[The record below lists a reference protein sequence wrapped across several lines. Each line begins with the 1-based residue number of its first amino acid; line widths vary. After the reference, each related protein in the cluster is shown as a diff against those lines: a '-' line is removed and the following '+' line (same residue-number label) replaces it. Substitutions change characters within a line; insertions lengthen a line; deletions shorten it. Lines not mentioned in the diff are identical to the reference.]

1 MAEDVLEDTGPAPDA
16 GRAKREPPT
25 IDLDAT
31 KVTESAPAAPQTGD
45 SKAEIEADAAPEA
58 GPESGPQPEATSA
71 APRRSASPW
80 LVAPVSGAV
89 AAAVVVA
96 ALWLAGW
103 PAAAPPPAPA
113 ANNTAL
119 DNLTTRVAGLE
130 SRAAKTP
137 APAADP
143 AVTSRLDGAEKSINA
158 LRTELADL
166 RTRSDKLTAFI
177 KALQSAPH
185 DGTAAPAAPPV
196 DLSAIN
202 NRLDQLEQASRT
214 QMAAIAQASAKAQAN
229 NVADDTALR
238 RLVAAALLDV
248 AVRHGDPYA
257 QALAAAKA
265 LAPNPDALKPL
276 DQFADKGIPNPPQLS
291 RELLALIPKLS
302 PASTESPSGNGIV
315 DRLEAGASKLV
326 RVERTDA
333 AGNDRSAIVARA
345 TAAALRNDFV
355 DARRELSTLDAADRG
370 PAQAWLDKA
379 AARDAA
385 LGASRQ
391 FAEEAMAALAKPAQ

>member
-1 MAEDVLEDTGPAPDA
+1 MAEDVLKDAGPAPDA

-31 KVTESAPAAPQTGD
+31 KVSESAPTAPQ
-45 SKAEIEADAAPEA
+45 ADEPEA
-58 GPESGPQPEATSA
+58 AADTGLKSESKPEATSPP
-71 APRRSASPW
+71 PRRSASPW
-80 LVAPVSGAV
+80 LVAPVSGVV
-89 AAAVVVA
+89 AAAVVILA
-96 ALWLAGW
+96 GWLIGW
-103 PAAAPPPAPA
+103 PAAEPPPAAPA
-113 ANNTAL
+113 ANNAAV
-119 DNLTTRVAGLE
+119 DDLTTRVAGLE
-130 SRAAKTP
+130 SKAAKTP

-143 AVTSRLDGAEKSINA
+143 AIAARLDGLDQSINS
-158 LRTELADL
+158 LRTDLADL
-166 RTRSDKLTAFI
+166 RTQSDKLNA
-177 KALQSAPH
+177 AVNELQSAPH
-185 DGTAAPAAPPV
+185 DGTGAAPAPAAPPV

-202 NRLDQLEQASRT
+202 DRLDQLERANRAQT
-214 QMAAIAQASAKAQAN
+214 AAIAQAGAKAQATN
-229 NVADDTALR
+229 MADDTALR

-257 QALAAAKA
+257 QALEAGKA

-276 DQFADKGIPNPPQLS
+276 DQFAEKGIPNPPQLS

-302 PASTESPSGNGIV
+302 PASADSTGGTGIV

-333 AGNDRSAIVARA
+333 VGNDRSAIVARA
-345 TAAALRNDFV
+345 TAAALRNDFA
-355 DARRELSTLDAADRG
+355 DARRELNTLDAADRA

-385 LGASRQ
+385 LAASRQ
-391 FAEEAMAALAKPAQ
+391 FAEEAMASLAKPAQ

>member
-1 MAEDVLEDTGPAPDA
+1 MAEDVLEDAGPAPDA

-31 KVTESAPAAPQTGD
+31 KVSESAPTAPQAEEPKTGV
-45 SKAEIEADAAPEA
+45 EADAAPEA
-58 GPESGPQPEATSA
+58 NPKAEAAA
-71 APRRSASPW
+71 APSRRPASPW
-80 LVAPVSGAV
+80 VVAPISGLVA
-89 AAAVVVA
+89 AAAVVM
-96 ALWLAGW
+96 ALWSAGW
-103 PAAAPPPAPA
+103 PAAEPPPVPAPNNA
-113 ANNTAL
+113 AVDA
-119 DNLTTRVAGLE
+119 LTTRVAGLE
-130 SRAAKTP
+130 SRATKT
-137 APAADP
+137 PAADP
-143 AVTSRLDGAEKSINA
+143 AVTARLDGLDKSLNT
-158 LRTELADL
+158 LRTDLADL
-166 RTRSDKLTAFI
+166 RTQSDKLGAAI
-177 KALQSAPH
+177 NELQSAPH
-185 DGTAAPAAPPV
+185 DASSSSAPSAPAV

-202 NRLDQLEQASRT
+202 NRLDQLDRASRA
-214 QMAAIAQASAKAQAN
+214 QMAAIAQSAAKAQAN

-257 QALAAAKA
+257 QALDAAKA
-265 LAPNPDALKPL
+265 FAPSPDALKPL

-302 PASTESPSGNGIV
+302 PVSPDSPTGTGIV

-333 AGNDRSAIVARA
+333 VGNDRNAIVSRA
-345 TAAALRNDFV
+345 TAAALRNDFPE
-355 DARRELSTLDAADRG
+355 AKRELSTLDPADRA

-385 LGASRQ
+385 LAASRQ

>member
-1 MAEDVLEDTGPAPDA
+1 MAEDVLEDAGPASDA

-31 KVTESAPAAPQTGD
+31 KVSESAPTAPQ
-45 SKAEIEADAAPEA
+45 AEESNAAAEAVPETSPESEPKPEA
-58 GPESGPQPEATSA
+58 ASA

-80 LVAPVSGAV
+80 LVAPISGLV
-89 AAAVVVA
+89 AAAVVVL

-103 PAAAPPPAPA
+103 PAAAPPPAP
-113 ANNTAL
+113 NNAAL

-130 SRAAKTP
+130 SRAARTP

-143 AVTSRLDGAEKSINA
+143 AITARLDGVDKSISA
-158 LRTELADL
+158 LRTDLADL
-166 RTRSDKLTAFI
+166 RTRSNKLA
-177 KALQSAPH
+177 ADVNELQSAPH
-185 DGTAAPAAPPV
+185 DGTAAPAAPPI
-196 DLSAIN
+196 DLSGIN
-202 NRLDQLEQASRT
+202 HRLDQLEQASRA

-248 AVRHGDPYA
+248 AVRHGDPYV
-257 QALAAAKA
+257 QALAAARTF
-265 LAPNPDALKPL
+265 APNPDALKPL
-276 DQFADKGIPNPPQLS
+276 DRFADKGIPNPPQLS

-302 PASTESPSGNGIV
+302 PASVEPSSGTGIV

-333 AGNDRSAIVARA
+333 VGNDRSAIVARA
-345 TAAALRNDFV
+345 TAAALRNDFA
-355 DARRELSTLDAADRG
+355 DARRELSTLDAADRA

>member
-1 MAEDVLEDTGPAPDA
+1 M
-16 GRAKREPPT
+16 
-25 IDLDAT
+25 
-31 KVTESAPAAPQTGD
+31 
-45 SKAEIEADAAPEA
+45 EADAAPEA
-58 GPESGPQPEATSA
+58 DSKSETKPEAVSA

-80 LVAPVSGAV
+80 LVAPISGAV

-103 PAAAPPPAPA
+103 PAAAPPPPAPA
-113 ANNTAL
+113 ANNAAL
-119 DNLTTRVAGLE
+119 DDLGTRVAGLE
-130 SRAAKTP
+130 SKVARKA

-143 AVTSRLDGAEKSINA
+143 AVAARLDGVDKSINA
-158 LRTELADL
+158 LRTDLGDL
-166 RTRSDKLTAFI
+166 RTRSDKLSADI
-177 KALQSAPH
+177 NALQSAPH

-202 NRLDQLEQASRT
+202 KRLDQLEQASRA
-214 QMAAIAQASAKAQAN
+214 QVAAIAQASAKAQAN

-248 AVRHGDPYA
+248 AVRHGDPYV
-257 QALAAAKA
+257 QALAAARTF
-265 LAPNPDALKPL
+265 APNPDALKPL
-276 DQFADKGIPNPPQLS
+276 DPFAEKGIPNPPQLS

-302 PASTESPSGNGIV
+302 PATTDTSGGTGIV

-333 AGNDRSAIVARA
+333 VGNDRSAIVARA
-345 TAAALRNDFV
+345 TAAALRNDFA

-385 LGASRQ
+385 LAASRQ